1 MTAFPE
7 PVSTGLTRLAR
18 RWQQLPLD
26 QAVVMSGGLR
36 AAIEEYAELVHPG
49 VPVPRVP
56 PAVMP
61 DQLAVMLYDAHL
73 AARLDVQSACARLA
87 RLLAELAPPPGKP
100 SGPPGPRTQ

>member
-1 MTAFPE
+1 MTALPE

-36 AAIEEYAELVHPG
+36 AAIEEYAALVYPG
-49 VPVPRVP
+49 VAVPRVP

-61 DQLAVMLYDAHL
+61 DRRAHRQAHPGRGRNNL
-73 AARLDVQSACARLA
+73 RLNLS
-87 RLLAELAPPPGKP
+87 
-100 SGPPGPRTQ
+100 RTQ